1 MYSNSIPSVDLHN
14 GKFVQYGTVCKFIY
28 CYLRHPPEGALSLR
42 HHSQADGEVDEI
54 IGGTTAAAGKF
65 PFMI

>member
-1 MYSNSIPSVDLHN
+1 MSK
-14 GKFVQYGTVCKFIY
+14 KFVQYRAVCKCIY

-54 IGGTTAAAGKF
+54 IGGTTAAAGEF
-65 PFMI
+65 PFMV